1 MSNTSENNQDYS
13 WSEIYFII
21 NKHINKI
28 LITFFAVFFFI
39 SFYTFIVKSTYQS
52 TGVVMVSDEQ
62 NSMSIL
68 DMSLL
73 GSDLNFIE
81 NEIEILKSR
90 STAELVINRL
100 FDSEYRDSLFLLKT
114 KKYKSNKIRNLL
126 TLGLLDNFQ
135 TLINYDEAI
144 LSDSLLNIFSDELR
158 ENVNVSNKRN
168 TDAISISYTSNS
180 PFESA
185 LIWYT

>member
-1 MSNTSENNQDYS
+1 MIDNVQD
-13 WSEIYFII
+13 
-21 NKHINKI
+21 
-28 LITFFAVFFFI
+28 T
-39 SFYTFIVKSTYQS
+39 
-52 TGVVMVSDEQ
+52 
-62 NSMSIL
+62 MSIL

-135 TLINYDEAI
+135 TLINYVVQKQNIQTICLYSNNI
-144 LSDSLLNIFSDELR
+144 LNFLYL
-158 ENVNVSNKRN
+158 
-168 TDAISISYTSNS
+168 
-180 PFESA
+180 
-185 LIWYT
+185 